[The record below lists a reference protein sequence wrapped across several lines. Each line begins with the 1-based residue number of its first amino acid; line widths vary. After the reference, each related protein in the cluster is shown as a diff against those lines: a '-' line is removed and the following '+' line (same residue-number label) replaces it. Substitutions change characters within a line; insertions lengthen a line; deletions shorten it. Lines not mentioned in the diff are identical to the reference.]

1 MSLKN
6 KTILVTG
13 GTGSFGQQFI
23 QTLLKNHN
31 PRRVIVFS
39 RDELKQH
46 DLRARITDSRLQFF
60 IGDIRDRDRLYRAFR
75 AGVDVVVHAAALKQV
90 PSCEYNPF
98 EAVKTNIIGAQNII
112 DAAIDCEVPKVLAL
126 STDKAVSPA
135 NLYGATKLCMEK
147 LFVHGNSYA
156 GARATAFSCVRYG
169 NVVGSRGSVIP
180 LFLEQRA
187 TGRVTVT
194 DARMTRFWIT
204 LEQGVDFVIRCIAR
218 MQRGEIFVPRL
229 PSMNIMDLVA
239 AVVPNCAVEH
249 TGIRPGEKLHETLI
263 SVDEAR
269 HTRALDDLFIIEP
282 ESSFQDPKNTPVG
295 YYLPEDFC
303 YSSDKN
309 DRWLTIEQLQ
319 TMIHETEHL
328 HFN

>member
-1 MSLKN
+1 MSATSLHN

-13 GTGSFGQQFI
+13 GTGFFGQQFVR
-23 QTLLKNHN
+23 TLLQRCQ

-46 DLRARITDSRLQFF
+46 NLRTHLPDPRLQFF
-60 IGDIRDRDRLYRAFR
+60 IGDIRDRDRLYRAFQ

-90 PSCEYNPF
+90 PACEYNPF
-98 EAVKTNIIGAQNII
+98 EAVKTNILGAQNII
-112 DAAIDCEVPKVLAL
+112 DAAIDCKVSKVLAL

-156 GARATAFSCVRYG
+156 GGRTTAFSCVRYG
-169 NVVGSRGSVIP
+169 NVVASRGSVIP
-180 LFLEQRA
+180 LFMEQREQ
-187 TGRVTVT
+187 GRITVT

-204 LEQGVDFVIRCIAR
+204 LEQGVDFVIHCIGK
-218 MQRGEIFVPRL
+218 MSRGEVFVPRI
-229 PSMNIMDLVA
+229 PSMHLMDLVA
-239 AVVPNCAVEH
+239 AVAPGCAVEY

-269 HTRALDDLFIIEP
+269 HARAFGDRFVIYP
-282 ESSFQDPKNTPVG
+282 ESPSWDRTEKLLGDT
-295 YYLPEDFC
+295 LPEGFH
-303 YSSDKN
+303 YSSDAN
-309 DRWLTIEQLQ
+309 DQWLTTAELQ
-319 TMIHETEHL
+319 AMVQTHPVD
-328 HFN
+328 